1 MSLGSDVRGVRSF
14 KDTRHEVRRVEG
26 RERNMKPEP
35 TSRDRTENTNPSEE
49 TRPSPDTHSNVGVKD
64 LS

>member
-1 MSLGSDVRGVRSF
+1 MSLGSDVRGIRSF

-26 RERNMKPEP
+26 
-35 TSRDRTENTNPSEE
+35 NTNPSEE